1 MCKNIRISGKLDD
14 GRFVRLQLNKYRT
27 NTCANLALV
36 AHKSR
41 RVANDWFIQRNSPA
55 DSVTTGSGL
64 SVFTWA
70 LNAVVENLDWIKSN
84 KIAVIVIDSRCGDR
98 RLSAYRKLLKRY
110 KIKVEHAFSA
120 NDGREFIAIR
130 I

>member
-1 MCKNIRISGKLDD
+1 MELAKWRD
-14 GRFVRLQLNKYRT
+14 GSE
-27 NTCANLALV
+27 CANLALV

-41 RVANDWFIQRNSPA
+41 RVANDWLSKSASRANGI
-55 DSVTTGSGL
+55 TTGTGL

-70 LNAVVENLDWIKSN
+70 LNACVENISWIKSHGIETIMISTN
-84 KIAVIVIDSRCGDR
+84 SDSR

-110 KIKVEHAFSA
+110 KLNVDLYPWVTDE
-120 NDGREFIAIR
+120 GEEFMAIH